1 MIFSRRL
8 ILTGATA
15 TLAALAVG
23 CSNDSTGSGATPEAA
38 SGTGAAPQKSAA
50 SQNGA
55 GTRTVID
62 AMGKQMDVPTAPLT
76 VVPLHFA
83 AAQALMDLGV
93 TPAAWPSGPENI
105 IPVDEVAKVK
115 ELPSISASEP
125 QIEAIA
131 ELEPDLILA
140 HNASKEDLVTQL
152 TKVAPVYAH
161 TLRGGKRAEW
171 WTRVD
176 EVADA
181 VNRSDQAQAL
191 RTEFQKRQ
199 QEMAREYAD
208 VTAGKK
214 VAVVGS
220 FKENNFY
227 AWGSANMPGTLL
239 TPLGFTWSEQEE
251 AAVAGQPEPEAEI
264 SLEGLGATIGDADVI
279 FFDTDLREQPTAPM
293 QAVMDSPLWAELK
306 AVQAGNAYP
315 YGKNTTA
322 GYTDAHYTL
331 DLVEKAL
338 TSLRDKT

>member
-1 MIFSRRL
+1 MAISRRL

-23 CSNDSTGSGATPEAA
+23 CSPNSTDSGATSGPDAA
-38 SGTGAAPQKSAA
+38 SGTGPAT
-50 SQNGA
+50 QNGE
-55 GTRTVID
+55 GTRTVTD
-62 AMGKQMDVPTAPLT
+62 AMGKQVDVPAAPLA

-105 IPVDEVAKVK
+105 IPVDEVAMVK

-125 QIEAIA
+125 QVEAIA

-140 HNASKEDLVTQL
+140 HNASQEDLVTQL

-181 VNRSDQAQAL
+181 VNRSDSAQAL
-191 RTEFQKRQ
+191 RSEFDNRQ

-214 VAVVGS
+214 VAVIGS

-227 AWGSANMPGTLL
+227 AWGSDNMPGTLL
-239 TPLGFTWSEQEE
+239 IPLGFTWSEQEE

-264 SLEGLGATIGDADVI
+264 SVERLGQTIGDADII
-279 FFDTDLREQPTAPM
+279 FFDTDLREQPNALM

-306 AVQAGNAYP
+306 AVQAGDAYP
-315 YGKNTTA
+315 FGKNTTA
-322 GYTDAHYTL
+322 GYTDANYTL

-338 TSLRDKT
+338 TSLQNKR